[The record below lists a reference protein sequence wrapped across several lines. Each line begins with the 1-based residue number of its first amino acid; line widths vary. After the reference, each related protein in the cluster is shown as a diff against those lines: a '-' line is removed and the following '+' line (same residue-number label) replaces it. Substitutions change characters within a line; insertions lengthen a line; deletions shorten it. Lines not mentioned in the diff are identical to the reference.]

1 MALCCNTVRN
11 VVLRLKLVGQ
21 PWLSVIRYDE
31 QVEGREFNPQ
41 PIQVISITRMSLG
54 KALYDEFLIVSCF
67 LATKVTLFYRKSG
80 DQANTTTL
88 CFGDFITMVSLTN
101 IDDPA
106 HI

>member
-1 MALCCNTVRN
+1 MALCCNTLRN

-31 QVEGREFNPQ
+31 QAEGREFNPQ
-41 PIQVISITRMSLG
+41 PTQVIFIMSLG

-80 DQANTTTL
+80 DQVNTTTL
-88 CFGDFITMVSLTN
+88 CFGHFITMVSLTN
-101 IDDPA
+101 IDDPV